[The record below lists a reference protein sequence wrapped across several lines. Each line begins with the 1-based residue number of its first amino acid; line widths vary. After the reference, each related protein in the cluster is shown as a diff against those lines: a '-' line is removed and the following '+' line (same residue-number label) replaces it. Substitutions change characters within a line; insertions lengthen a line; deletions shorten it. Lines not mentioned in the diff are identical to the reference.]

1 MVRGNASSNF
11 RRTNAD
17 NYGEVMSG
25 GKDVPQQRRLAAM
38 TRRSIFT
45 CLWSGVLALALLA
58 PALAYAEHTHFWRQS
73 DYADF
78 EKGTAKGVAI
88 RSDGKLV
95 PAPQFAVFSD
105 PNLMYLWALRTDS
118 RGRVYA
124 AGGSDAKVLR
134 FDDPAK
140 PTTVFEA
147 PELSAQTIAFDA
159 HDNLYVGTSPDGKV
173 YKVTP
178 DGQKSVFFDPKAK
191 YIWALALDAQGTLF
205 IGTGDKGEIY
215 AVAPDSTGQLFYQ
228 SDERHARSLAFDAKG
243 NLLVGTDPDG
253 LILRIEISRATG
265 AKDSQA
271 PPKAGAA
278 YVVYETDKKEVT
290 SLLADSSGNLY
301 AAAIGEKQRPAG
313 PGPAQPLTTPQPSG
327 AAPPLSA
334 QSAVNLALQAAAA
347 AQPPPAFSLF
357 PSTTGGSQVVKIS
370 PAGSPETLWTSREDL
385 VFSMG
390 FSPNGKVLLGTGNKG
405 AIIELQG
412 DGVYSI
418 VAKTVSSQVTSLTA
432 GRDGQLLVGTANPG
446 KIFTLGP
453 GQEADGSFESDPFD
467 AKIFSHWGRLT
478 WWGENGPTQGK
489 ASFYVRSGNT
499 SNPEKEW
506 SPWSGPYNSTS
517 GEAITCP
524 PARFLQWKAVF
535 QLADKRAAPE
545 VSWVSIAYQPENVAP
560 VVDDIA
566 IQDPGVRVQ
575 GFTASPGGPA
585 TPAAVQLKTPQRSS
599 VGATAFP
606 NISVIL
612 DTASKSQKMDVPPQ
626 GFEEKSYQSVL
637 WSAHD
642 DNDDDLIFAVYYRAE
657 GEQTWRLLKDK
668 LAQHFYSWDTTTM
681 PDGAYYLKIV
691 ASDLP
696 SNPPGQA
703 LSNERISDRFEI
715 QNTPPRI
722 ENLRADTGGPAAKIT
737 FDGVSS
743 GLAITRAQYSV
754 DAGEWF
760 IVFPT
765 SGLSDGPKENYQ
777 IELPR
782 LAPGPHTIA
791 VQVSDRF
798 ENTTAAQV
806 TFTVAQQPTK

>member
-1 MVRGNASSNF
+1 
-11 RRTNAD
+11 
-17 NYGEVMSG
+17 
-25 GKDVPQQRRLAAM
+25 M
-38 TRRSIFT
+38 TRRLILT
-45 CLWSGVLALALLA
+45 CLLAIALIA
-58 PALAYAEHTHFWRQS
+58 PALVYAEHTHFWRQS
-73 DYADF
+73 DYSDF

-95 PAPQFAVFSD
+95 PAPQFAAFAD
-105 PNLMYLWALRTDS
+105 PDLMYLWALRTDS
-118 RGRVYA
+118 RGRIYA

-178 DGQKSVFFDPKAK
+178 DGQKTVFFDPKAK

-205 IGTGDKGEIY
+205 VGTGDKGEIF
-215 AVAPDSTGQLFYQ
+215 AVTPDGKGQLFYQ

-243 NLLVGTDPDG
+243 NLLVGTDPGG
-253 LILRIEISRATG
+253 LILRIEIARAT
-265 AKDSQA
+265 ASKVSQA
-271 PPKAGAA
+271 PPRAGASF
-278 YVVYETDKKEVT
+278 VVYETDKKEVT
-290 SLLADSSGNLY
+290 SLVTDSSGNLY
-301 AAAIGEKQRPAG
+301 AAAIGEKQRPAT
-313 PGPAQPLTTPQPSG
+313 PGPQTLITPQLAPTTPALAAQG
-327 AAPPLSA
+327 A
-334 QSAVNLALQAAAA
+334 VTVALQAAAA

-357 PSTTGGSQVVKIS
+357 PSTTGGAQVVKIS
-370 PAGSPETLWTSREDL
+370 PTGSRETLWTSRDDL

-390 FSPNGKVLLGTGNKG
+390 FSPNGKILLGTGNKG

-412 DGVYSI
+412 DNIYSI
-418 VAKTVSSQVTSLTA
+418 VAKTASSQVTSLIA
-432 GRDGQLLVGTANPG
+432 GRDGQLLVGTANSG

-453 GQEADGSFESDPFD
+453 ARETQGTFESDPFD

-478 WWGENGPTQGK
+478 WWGESGATQGK
-489 ASFYVRSGNT
+489 VSFYARSGNT

-506 SPWSGPYNSTS
+506 SPWSGPYKSAS
-517 GEAITCP
+517 GESVSCP

-535 QLADKRAAPE
+535 QIADKRDAPE
-545 VSWVSIAYQPENVAP
+545 VSWVSVAYQPENVAP

-575 GFTASPGGPA
+575 GFSVSPGGP
-585 TPAAVQLKTPQRSS
+585 TTAASVQLKTPQRTTS
-599 VGATAFP
+599 GANPFP
-606 NISVIL
+606 NIGAML
-612 DTASKSQKMDVPPQ
+612 DSTLSKPLKMDVPPQ
-626 GFEEKSYQSVL
+626 GFAEKGYQSVL

-642 DNDDDLIFAVYYRAE
+642 DNDDDLVFSVYYRGE
-657 GEQTWRLLKDK
+657 GEETWRLLKDK
-668 LAQHFYSWDTTTM
+668 LTQRFYSWDSTTM

-691 ASDLP
+691 GSDLP
-696 SNPPGQA
+696 SNPPSQA
-703 LSNERISDRFEI
+703 LTNERISERFEI

-722 ENLRADTGGPAAKIT
+722 ENLRADTSGAAAKIT

-754 DAGEWF
+754 DAGDWL

-765 SGLSDGPKENYQ
+765 GGLSDGPKESYQ
-777 IELPR
+777 LDLPG
-782 LAPGPHTIA
+782 LAPGPHTFS
-791 VQVSDRF
+791 VQISDRF
-798 ENTTAAQV
+798 DNTTAAQV
-806 TFTVAQQPTK
+806 AFTVASRSAK

>member
-1 MVRGNASSNF
+1 
-11 RRTNAD
+11 
-17 NYGEVMSG
+17 
-25 GKDVPQQRRLAAM
+25 M
-38 TRRSIFT
+38 TRRLILT
-45 CLWSGVLALALLA
+45 CLLAIALIA
-58 PALAYAEHTHFWRQS
+58 PALVYAEHTHFWRQS
-73 DYADF
+73 DYSDF

-95 PAPQFAVFSD
+95 PAPQFAAFAD
-105 PNLMYLWALRTDS
+105 PDLMYLWALRTDS
-118 RGRVYA
+118 RGRIYA

-178 DGQKSVFFDPKAK
+178 DGQKTVFFDPKAK

-205 IGTGDKGEIY
+205 VGTGDKGEIF
-215 AVAPDSTGQLFYQ
+215 AVTPDSKGQLFYQ

-253 LILRIEISRATG
+253 LILRIEIARAT
-265 AKDSQA
+265 ASKVSQA
-271 PPKAGAA
+271 PPRAGASF
-278 YVVYETDKKEVT
+278 VVYETDKKEVT
-290 SLLADSSGNLY
+290 SLVTDSSGNLY
-301 AAAIGEKQRPAG
+301 AAAIGEKQRPAT
-313 PGPAQPLTTPQPSG
+313 PGPQTLITPQLAPTTPALAAQG
-327 AAPPLSA
+327 A
-334 QSAVNLALQAAAA
+334 VTVALQAAAA

-357 PSTTGGSQVVKIS
+357 PSTTGGAQVVKIS
-370 PAGSPETLWTSREDL
+370 PTGSRETLWTSRDDL

-390 FSPNGKVLLGTGNKG
+390 FSPNGKILLGTGNKG

-412 DGVYSI
+412 DNIYSI
-418 VAKTVSSQVTSLTA
+418 VAKTASSQVTSLIA

-453 GQEADGSFESDPFD
+453 ARETQGTFESDPFD

-478 WWGENGPTQGK
+478 WWGESGATQGK
-489 ASFYVRSGNT
+489 VSFYARSGNT

-506 SPWSGPYNSTS
+506 SPWSGPYKSAS
-517 GEAITCP
+517 GESVSCP

-535 QLADKRAAPE
+535 QIADKRDAPE
-545 VSWVSIAYQPENVAP
+545 VSWVSVAYQPENVAP

-575 GFTASPGGPA
+575 GFSVSPGGP
-585 TPAAVQLKTPQRSS
+585 TTAASVQLKTPQRTTS
-599 VGATAFP
+599 GANPFP
-606 NISVIL
+606 NIGAML
-612 DTASKSQKMDVPPQ
+612 DSTLSKPLKMDVPPQ
-626 GFEEKSYQSVL
+626 GFAEKGYQSVL

-642 DNDDDLIFAVYYRAE
+642 DNDDDLVFSVYYRGE
-657 GEQTWRLLKDK
+657 GEETWRLLKDK
-668 LAQHFYSWDTTTM
+668 LTQRFYSWDSTTM

-691 ASDLP
+691 GSDLP
-696 SNPPGQA
+696 SNPPSQA
-703 LSNERISDRFEI
+703 LTNERISERFEI

-722 ENLRADTGGPAAKIT
+722 ENLRADTSGAAAKIT

-754 DAGEWF
+754 DAGDWL

-765 SGLSDGPKENYQ
+765 GGLSDGPKESYQ
-777 IELPR
+777 LDLPG
-782 LAPGPHTIA
+782 LAPGPHTFS
-791 VQVSDRF
+791 VQISDRF
-798 ENTTAAQV
+798 DNTTAAQV
-806 TFTVAQQPTK
+806 AFTVASRSAK

>member
-1 MVRGNASSNF
+1 
-11 RRTNAD
+11 
-17 NYGEVMSG
+17 
-25 GKDVPQQRRLAAM
+25 M
-38 TRRSIFT
+38 TRRLILT
-45 CLWSGVLALALLA
+45 CLLAMGLIA
-58 PALAYAEHTHFWRQS
+58 PALVYAEHTHFWRQS
-73 DYADF
+73 DYSDF

-88 RSDGKLV
+88 RSDGKLI
-95 PAPQFAVFSD
+95 PAPQFAAFSD

-178 DGQKSVFFDPKAK
+178 DGQKTVFFDPKAK

-205 IGTGDKGEIY
+205 VGTGDKGEIF
-215 AVAPDSTGQLFYQ
+215 AVTPDGKGQLFYQ

-253 LILRIEISRATG
+253 LILRIEIARAAG
-265 AKDSQA
+265 SKDSQT
-271 PPKAGAA
+271 PTKAGAA
-278 YVVYETDKKEVT
+278 FVVYETDKKEVT
-290 SLLADSSGNLY
+290 SLLTDSSGNLY
-301 AAAIGEKQRPAG
+301 AAAIGEKQRPAT
-313 PGPAQPLTTPQPSG
+313 PTPAPV
-327 AAPPLSA
+327 LSA
-334 QSAVNLALQAAAA
+334 PQSTAPALTAQGAVTLAIQAAAA
-347 AQPPPAFSLF
+347 AQSPPAFSLF

-370 PAGSPETLWTSREDL
+370 PTGSQETLWTSREDL

-390 FSPNGKVLLGTGNKG
+390 FSPNGRIVLGTGNKG

-412 DGVYSI
+412 AGIYSI
-418 VAKTVSSQVTSLTA
+418 VAKTASSQVTSLIA

-446 KIFTLGP
+446 KIFMLGP
-453 GQEADGSFESDPFD
+453 SQEAEGSFESDPFD

-478 WWGENGPTQGK
+478 WWGENGATQGK
-489 ASFYVRSGNT
+489 VSFYVRSGNT

-506 SPWSGPYNSTS
+506 SPWSGPYKSAS
-517 GEAITCP
+517 GETVACP

-535 QLADKRAAPE
+535 QAGDKRDAPE
-545 VSWVSIAYQPENVAP
+545 VSWVSVAYQPENVAP
-560 VVDDIA
+560 VVDDIV

-575 GFTASPGGPA
+575 GFSAPPGGPA
-585 TPAAVQLKTPQRSS
+585 TAASAQLKTPQRTAG
-599 VGATAFP
+599 GANPFP
-606 NISVIL
+606 NISAML
-612 DTASKSQKMDVPPQ
+612 DTASKSLKMDVPPQ
-626 GFEEKSYQSVL
+626 GFEEKGYQSVL

-642 DNDDDLIFAVYYRAE
+642 DNDDDLVFSVYYRGE

-668 LAQHFYSWDTTTM
+668 LAQRFYSWDSTGM

-696 SNPPGQA
+696 SNPASQA
-703 LSNERISDRFEI
+703 LSNERISERFEI

-722 ENLRADTGGPAAKIT
+722 ENLRADPSAAAAKIT
-737 FDGVSS
+737 FEATSS

-754 DAGEWF
+754 DAGDWL
-760 IVFPT
+760 IVFPA
-765 SGLSDGPKENYQ
+765 SGLSDGPKESYQ
-777 IELPR
+777 VELPG
-782 LAPGPHTIA
+782 LTPGPHTIA
-791 VQVSDRF
+791 VQIFDRF
-798 ENTTAAQV
+798 DNTTTAQV
-806 TFTVAQQPTK
+806 AFTVAARPAR

>member
-1 MVRGNASSNF
+1 
-11 RRTNAD
+11 
-17 NYGEVMSG
+17 
-25 GKDVPQQRRLAAM
+25 M
-38 TRRSIFT
+38 TRRLILT
-45 CLWSGVLALALLA
+45 CLLATGLLA
-58 PALAYAEHTHFWRQS
+58 PALLYAEHTHFWRQS
-73 DYADF
+73 DYSDF

-95 PAPQFAVFSD
+95 PAPQFAAFSD

-118 RGRVYA
+118 RGRIYA

-178 DGQKSVFFDPKAK
+178 DGQKTVFFDPKAK
-191 YIWALALDAQGTLF
+191 YIWALAFDAQGALF
-205 IGTGDKGEIY
+205 VGTGDKGEIF
-215 AVAPDSTGQLFYQ
+215 AVTPVGKGQLFYQ

-253 LILRIEISRATG
+253 QILRIEITRAAGTP
-265 AKDSQA
+265 Q
-271 PPKAGAA
+271 AGASF
-278 YVVYETDKKEVT
+278 VVYETDKKEVT
-290 SLLADSSGNLY
+290 SLLTDSTGNLY

-313 PGPAQPLTTPQPSG
+313 PNPLPANIAPQANASALTAQG
-327 AAPPLSA
+327 A
-334 QSAVNLALQAAAA
+334 VTLAIQAAAN
-347 AQPPPAFSLF
+347 AQAPPAFSLF
-357 PSTTGGSQVVKIS
+357 PSTTGGAQVVKIS
-370 PAGSPETLWTSREDL
+370 PTGSRETLWTSRDDL

-390 FSPNGKVLLGTGNKG
+390 FSPTGKILLGTGNKG
-405 AIIELQG
+405 AIIELQ
-412 DGVYSI
+412 DGGIYSI
-418 VAKTVSSQVTSLTA
+418 VAKTASSQVTSLIA

-453 GQEADGSFESDPFD
+453 AQEAQGSFESDPFD

-478 WWGENGPTQGK
+478 WWGENSAAQGK
-489 ASFYVRSGNT
+489 VSFYVRSGNT

-506 SPWSGPYNSTS
+506 SSWSGPYKSAS
-517 GEAITCP
+517 GESVSCP

-535 QLADKRAAPE
+535 QVTDKRDAPE
-545 VSWVSIAYQPENVAP
+545 VSWVGIAYQPENVAP

-566 IQDPGVRVQ
+566 IQAPGVRVQ
-575 GFTASPGGPA
+575 GFSAAPGGPP
-585 TPAAVQLKTPQRSS
+585 TAASVQLKTPQRTGGVAS
-599 VGATAFP
+599 FP
-606 NISVIL
+606 NIGLML
-612 DTASKSQKMDVPPQ
+612 DTTSKSQKLDVPPQ
-626 GFEEKSYQSVL
+626 GFEEKGYQSVL

-642 DNDDDLIFAVYYRAE
+642 DNDDDLVFSVYYRGE
-657 GEQTWRLLKDK
+657 GEQIWRLLKDK
-668 LAQHFYSWDTTTM
+668 LTQRFYSWDSTAT

-696 SNPPGQA
+696 SNPPSQA
-703 LSNERISDRFEI
+703 LANERTSERFEI
-715 QNTPPRI
+715 QNAPPRI
-722 ENLRADTGGPAAKIT
+722 ENLRADSGGTIARIT

-754 DAGEWF
+754 DAGDWL

-765 SGLSDGPKENYQ
+765 TGLSDGPKESYQ
-777 IELPR
+777 LELPA
-782 LAPGPHTIA
+782 LVPGPHTVA
-791 VQVSDRF
+791 VQIFDRF

-806 TFTVAQQPTK
+806 TFTVAARPTK

>member
-1 MVRGNASSNF
+1 
-11 RRTNAD
+11 
-17 NYGEVMSG
+17 
-25 GKDVPQQRRLAAM
+25 M
-38 TRRSIFT
+38 TRRLILT
-45 CLWSGVLALALLA
+45 GLLAIGLLA
-58 PALAYAEHTHFWRQS
+58 PALVNAEHTHFWRQS

-95 PAPQFAVFSD
+95 PAPQFAAYSD
-105 PNLMYLWALRTDS
+105 PDLMYLWALRTDS

-178 DGQKSVFFDPKAK
+178 DGQKTVFFDPKAK
-191 YIWALALDAQGTLF
+191 YIWALALDVQGTLF
-205 IGTGDKGEIY
+205 VGTGDKGEIF
-215 AVAPDSTGQLFYQ
+215 AVTPDGKGQLFYQ

-253 LILRIEISRATG
+253 QILRIEITRAAG
-265 AKDSQA
+265 SKDLQT
-271 PPKAGAA
+271 PPKAGASF
-278 YVVYETDKKEVT
+278 VVYETDKKEVT
-290 SLLADSSGNLY
+290 SLLTDSSGNLY
-301 AAAIGEKQRPAG
+301 AAAIGEKQRPPTPSA
-313 PGPAQPLTTPQPSG
+313 PPAIITPLTNAPALTAQG
-327 AAPPLSA
+327 A
-334 QSAVNLALQAAAA
+334 VTLAIQAAAA

-370 PAGSPETLWTSREDL
+370 PTGSRETLWTSREEL

-390 FSPNGKVLLGTGNKG
+390 YSSSGKILLGTGNKG

-412 DGVYSI
+412 DGIYSI
-418 VAKTVSSQVTSLTA
+418 VAKTASSQVTSLIA

-453 GQEADGSFESDPFD
+453 AQEAAGSFESDPFD

-478 WWGENGPTQGK
+478 WWGENSAIQGK
-489 ASFYVRSGNT
+489 VSFYVRSGNT

-506 SPWSGPYNSTS
+506 SPWSGPYQSAS
-517 GEAITCP
+517 GESVGCP

-535 QLADKRAAPE
+535 QVADKRDAPQ

-575 GFTASPGGPA
+575 GFSASPGGPA
-585 TPAAVQLKTPQRSS
+585 TPASVQLKTPQRSG
-599 VGATAFP
+599 GANAFP
-606 NISVIL
+606 NIGAML
-612 DTASKSQKMDVPPQ
+612 DASSKSLKLDVPPQ
-626 GFEEKSYQSVL
+626 GFEEKGYQSVL

-642 DNDDDLIFAVYYRAE
+642 DNDDDLVFAVYYRGE
-657 GEQTWRLLKDK
+657 GEQSWRLLKDK
-668 LAQHFYSWDTTTM
+668 LAQRFYSWDSTTM

-696 SNPPGQA
+696 SNPPNQA
-703 LSNERISDRFEI
+703 LASERSSERFEI

-722 ENLRADTGGPAAKIT
+722 ENLRADTSGQAAKIS
-737 FDGVSS
+737 FEAVSS

-754 DAGEWF
+754 DAGDWL
-760 IVFPT
+760 IVFPAV
-765 SGLSDGPKENYQ
+765 GLSDGPRESYQ
-777 IELPR
+777 LELPN
-782 LAPGPHTIA
+782 LAPGPHAIA
-791 VQVSDRF
+791 VQISDRF
-798 ENTTAAQV
+798 DNTTAAQV
-806 TFTVAQQPTK
+806 NFTVAARQAK

>member
-1 MVRGNASSNF
+1 
-11 RRTNAD
+11 
-17 NYGEVMSG
+17 
-25 GKDVPQQRRLAAM
+25 M
-38 TRRSIFT
+38 TRRLILT
-45 CLWSGVLALALLA
+45 CLLAMGLIA
-58 PALAYAEHTHFWRQS
+58 PALVYAEHTHFWRQS
-73 DYADF
+73 DYSDF

-88 RSDGKLV
+88 RSDGMLI
-95 PAPQFAVFSD
+95 PAPQFAAFSD

-178 DGQKSVFFDPKAK
+178 DGQKTVFFDPKAK

-205 IGTGDKGEIY
+205 VGTGDKGEIF
-215 AVAPDSTGQLFYQ
+215 AVTPDGKGQLFYQ

-253 LILRIEISRATG
+253 LILRIEIARAAG
-265 AKDSQA
+265 SKDSQT
-271 PPKAGAA
+271 PTKAGAA
-278 YVVYETDKKEVT
+278 FVVYETDKKEVT
-290 SLLADSSGNLY
+290 SLLTDSSGNLY
-301 AAAIGEKQRPAG
+301 AAAIGEKQRPAT
-313 PGPAQPLTTPQPSG
+313 PTPAPV
-327 AAPPLSA
+327 LSA
-334 QSAVNLALQAAAA
+334 PQSTAPALTAQGAVTLAIQAAVA
-347 AQPPPAFSLF
+347 AQSPPAFSLF

-370 PAGSPETLWTSREDL
+370 PTGSQETLWTSREDL

-390 FSPNGKVLLGTGNKG
+390 FSPNGRIVLGTGNKG

-412 DGVYSI
+412 AGIYSI
-418 VAKTVSSQVTSLTA
+418 VAKTASSQVTSLIA

-446 KIFTLGP
+446 KIFMLGP
-453 GQEADGSFESDPFD
+453 SQEAEGSFESDPFD

-478 WWGENGPTQGK
+478 WWGENGATQGK
-489 ASFYVRSGNT
+489 VSFYVRSGNT

-506 SPWSGPYNSTS
+506 SPWSGPYKSAS
-517 GEAITCP
+517 GETVACP

-535 QLADKRAAPE
+535 QAGDKRDAPE
-545 VSWVSIAYQPENVAP
+545 VSWVSVAYQPENVAP
-560 VVDDIA
+560 VVDDIV

-575 GFTASPGGPA
+575 GFSAPPGGPA
-585 TPAAVQLKTPQRSS
+585 TAASAQLKTPQRTAG
-599 VGATAFP
+599 GANPFP
-606 NISVIL
+606 NISAML
-612 DTASKSQKMDVPPQ
+612 DTASKSLKMDVPPQ
-626 GFEEKSYQSVL
+626 GFEEKGYQSVL

-642 DNDDDLIFAVYYRAE
+642 DNDDDLVFSVYYRGE

-668 LAQHFYSWDTTTM
+668 LAQRFYSWDSTGM

-696 SNPPGQA
+696 SNPASQA
-703 LSNERISDRFEI
+703 LSNERISERFEI

-722 ENLRADTGGPAAKIT
+722 ENLRADPSAAAAKIT
-737 FDGVSS
+737 FEATSS

-754 DAGEWF
+754 DAGDWL
-760 IVFPT
+760 IVFPA
-765 SGLSDGPKENYQ
+765 SGLSDGPKESYQ
-777 IELPR
+777 VELPG
-782 LAPGPHTIA
+782 LTPGPHTIA
-791 VQVSDRF
+791 VQIFDRF
-798 ENTTAAQV
+798 DNTTTAQV
-806 TFTVAQQPTK
+806 AFTVAARPAR

>member
-1 MVRGNASSNF
+1 
-11 RRTNAD
+11 
-17 NYGEVMSG
+17 
-25 GKDVPQQRRLAAM
+25 M
-38 TRRSIFT
+38 TRRLILT
-45 CLWSGVLALALLA
+45 CLLAIALIA
-58 PALAYAEHTHFWRQS
+58 PALVYAEHTHFWRQS
-73 DYADF
+73 DYSDF

-95 PAPQFAVFSD
+95 PAPQFAAFAD
-105 PNLMYLWALRTDS
+105 PDLMYLWALRTDS
-118 RGRVYA
+118 RGRIYA

-178 DGQKSVFFDPKAK
+178 DGQKTVFFDPKAK

-205 IGTGDKGEIY
+205 VGTGDKGEIF
-215 AVAPDSTGQLFYQ
+215 AVTPDGKGQLFYQ

-243 NLLVGTDPDG
+243 NLLVGTDPGG
-253 LILRIEISRATG
+253 LILRIEIARAT
-265 AKDSQA
+265 ASKVSQA
-271 PPKAGAA
+271 PPRAGASF
-278 YVVYETDKKEVT
+278 VVYETDKKEVT
-290 SLLADSSGNLY
+290 SLVTDSSGNLY
-301 AAAIGEKQRPAG
+301 AAAIGEKQRPAT
-313 PGPAQPLTTPQPSG
+313 PGPQTLITPQLAPTTPALAAQG
-327 AAPPLSA
+327 A
-334 QSAVNLALQAAAA
+334 VTVALQAAAA

-357 PSTTGGSQVVKIS
+357 PSTTGGAQVVKIS
-370 PAGSPETLWTSREDL
+370 PTGSRETLWTSRDDL

-390 FSPNGKVLLGTGNKG
+390 FSPNGKILLGTGNKG

-412 DGVYSI
+412 DNIYSI
-418 VAKTVSSQVTSLTA
+418 VAKTASSQVTSLIA

-453 GQEADGSFESDPFD
+453 ARETQGTFESDPFD

-478 WWGENGPTQGK
+478 WWGESGATQGK
-489 ASFYVRSGNT
+489 VSFYARSGNT

-506 SPWSGPYNSTS
+506 SPWSGPYKSAS
-517 GEAITCP
+517 GESVSCP

-535 QLADKRAAPE
+535 QIADKRDAPE
-545 VSWVSIAYQPENVAP
+545 VSWVSVAYQPENVAP

-575 GFTASPGGPA
+575 GFSVSPGGP
-585 TPAAVQLKTPQRSS
+585 TTAASVQLKTPQRTTS
-599 VGATAFP
+599 GANPFP
-606 NISVIL
+606 NIGAML
-612 DTASKSQKMDVPPQ
+612 DSTLSKPLKMDVPPQ
-626 GFEEKSYQSVL
+626 GFAEKGYQSVL

-642 DNDDDLIFAVYYRAE
+642 DNDDDLVFSVYYRGE
-657 GEQTWRLLKDK
+657 GEETWRLLKDK
-668 LAQHFYSWDTTTM
+668 LTQRFYSWDSTTM

-691 ASDLP
+691 GSDLP
-696 SNPPGQA
+696 SNPPSQA
-703 LSNERISDRFEI
+703 LTNERISERFEI

-722 ENLRADTGGPAAKIT
+722 ENLRADTSGAAAKIT

-754 DAGEWF
+754 DAGDWL

-765 SGLSDGPKENYQ
+765 GGLSDGPKESYQ
-777 IELPR
+777 LDLPG
-782 LAPGPHTIA
+782 LAPGPHTFS
-791 VQVSDRF
+791 VQISDRF
-798 ENTTAAQV
+798 DNTTAAQV
-806 TFTVAQQPTK
+806 AFTVASRSAK

>member
-1 MVRGNASSNF
+1 
-11 RRTNAD
+11 
-17 NYGEVMSG
+17 
-25 GKDVPQQRRLAAM
+25 M
-38 TRRSIFT
+38 TRRLILT
-45 CLWSGVLALALLA
+45 CLLAIALIA
-58 PALAYAEHTHFWRQS
+58 PALVYAEHTHFWRQS
-73 DYADF
+73 DYSDF

-95 PAPQFAVFSD
+95 PAPQFAAFAD
-105 PNLMYLWALRTDS
+105 PDLMYLWALRTDS
-118 RGRVYA
+118 RGRIYA

-178 DGQKSVFFDPKAK
+178 DGQKTVFFDPKAK

-205 IGTGDKGEIY
+205 VGTGDKGEIF
-215 AVAPDSTGQLFYQ
+215 AVTPDGKGQLFYQ

-253 LILRIEISRATG
+253 LILRIEIARAT
-265 AKDSQA
+265 ASKVSQA
-271 PPKAGAA
+271 PPRAGASF
-278 YVVYETDKKEVT
+278 VVYETDKKEVT
-290 SLLADSSGNLY
+290 SLVTDSSGNLY
-301 AAAIGEKQRPAG
+301 AAAIGEKQRPAT
-313 PGPAQPLTTPQPSG
+313 PGPQTLITPQLAPTTPALAAQG
-327 AAPPLSA
+327 A
-334 QSAVNLALQAAAA
+334 VTVALQAAAA

-357 PSTTGGSQVVKIS
+357 PSTTGGAQVVKIS
-370 PAGSPETLWTSREDL
+370 PTGSRETLWTSRDDL

-390 FSPNGKVLLGTGNKG
+390 FSPNGKILLGTGNKG

-412 DGVYSI
+412 DNIYSI
-418 VAKTVSSQVTSLTA
+418 VAKTASSQVTSLIA

-453 GQEADGSFESDPFD
+453 ARETQGTFESDPFD

-478 WWGENGPTQGK
+478 WWGESGATQGK
-489 ASFYVRSGNT
+489 VSFYARSGNT

-506 SPWSGPYNSTS
+506 SPWSGPYKSAS
-517 GEAITCP
+517 GESVSCP

-535 QLADKRAAPE
+535 QIADKRDAPE
-545 VSWVSIAYQPENVAP
+545 VSWVSVAYQPENVAP

-575 GFTASPGGPA
+575 GFSVSPGGP
-585 TPAAVQLKTPQRSS
+585 TTAASVQLKTPQRTTS
-599 VGATAFP
+599 GANPFP
-606 NISVIL
+606 NIGAML
-612 DTASKSQKMDVPPQ
+612 DSTLSKPLKMDVPPQ
-626 GFEEKSYQSVL
+626 GFAEKGYQSVL

-642 DNDDDLIFAVYYRAE
+642 DNDDDLVFSVYYRGE
-657 GEQTWRLLKDK
+657 GEETWRLLKDK
-668 LAQHFYSWDTTTM
+668 LTQRFYSWDSTTM

-691 ASDLP
+691 GSDLP
-696 SNPPGQA
+696 SNPPSQA
-703 LSNERISDRFEI
+703 LTNERISERFEI

-722 ENLRADTGGPAAKIT
+722 ENLRADTSGAAAKIT

-754 DAGEWF
+754 DAGDWL

-765 SGLSDGPKENYQ
+765 GGLSDGPKESYQ
-777 IELPR
+777 LDLPG
-782 LAPGPHTIA
+782 LAPGPHTFS
-791 VQVSDRF
+791 VQISDRF
-798 ENTTAAQV
+798 DNTTAAQV
-806 TFTVAQQPTK
+806 AFTVASRSAK